1 LPATR
6 KNTLKF
12 VQFAGNALALS
23 ETRAAR
29 THYWRKW
36 KITLT
41 DIAQLQIGKI
51 MRGHLAG
58 AQ

>member
-1 LPATR
+1 MYIR
-6 KNTLKF
+6 KARGLKWEYVLLAHTTGAQKKF
-12 VQFAGNALALS
+12 ITFA
-23 ETRAAR
+23 
-29 THYWRKW
+29 
-36 KITLT
+36 